1 MIKWRSPAKEAWR
14 LEILRRSCCTS
25 LSYCAQVKKEKK
37 EKWQKEKTN
46 AKNRFMTKPSW
57 RFSFSIYAIR
67 PTEYKMRVSRSSLGA
82 VRLMKKALNDEEELW
97 KTNLNQILKYMS
109 ALDGSESALWTRWFN
124 FTLLIAT
131 KSLRALHVP
140 LVIGKYRL
148 LINLEVAVTL
158 FFNIANA
165 KELIKS

>member
-1 MIKWRSPAKEAWR
+1 MALTCVGG
-14 LEILRRSCCTS
+14 LETRDLAPQLLHLPLILCTS
-25 LSYCAQVKKEKK
+25 KKEKK
-37 EKWQKEKTN
+37 EKWQKEKTK

-57 RFSFSIYAIR
+57 RFSSSIYAIR
-67 PTEYKMRVSRSSLGA
+67 STEYKMRVSRSSLGA

-97 KTNLNQILKYMS
+97 KTNLNRILKYMS

-131 KSLRALHVP
+131 KSLRALPVP

-148 LINLEVAVTL
+148 LINLEVVVTL

>member
-1 MIKWRSPAKEAWR
+1 MALTCVGG
-14 LEILRRSCCTS
+14 LETRDLAPQQLHLPLIL
-25 LSYCAQVKKEKK
+25 CASKKEKK
-37 EKWQKEKTN
+37 KKNDEKKKRK

-97 KTNLNQILKYMS
+97 KTNLNRILKYVS

-131 KSLRALHVP
+131 KSLRALPVP
-140 LVIGKYRL
+140 LVIRKYRL
-148 LINLEVAVTL
+148 LINLEVPVTL